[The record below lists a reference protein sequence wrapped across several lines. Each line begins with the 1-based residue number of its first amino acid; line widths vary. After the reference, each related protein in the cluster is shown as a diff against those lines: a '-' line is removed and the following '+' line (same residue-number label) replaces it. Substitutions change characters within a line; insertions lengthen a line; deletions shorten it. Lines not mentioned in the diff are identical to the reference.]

1 MALIDDIRNRTWFM
15 GQAPNYQ
22 NSRYVSTEARINGYD
37 FGIILNPN
45 GKVAEASYACIYIL
59 RDGVA
64 ITPPISAGILESIT
78 REVVKQLL
86 KREFERTELY
96 IADEAFICGTAE
108 EVQAI
113 GRSVDRYKI
122 GDGEQG
128 QTVARLRTLLREIA
142 RGEDDRYAAW
152 RVPVYGDR

>member
-1 MALIDDIRNRTWFM
+1 MRA
-15 GQAPNYQ
+15 
-22 NSRYVSTEARINGYD
+22 ST
-37 FGIILNPN
+37 
-45 GKVAEASYACIYIL
+45 SYGTESL
-59 RDGVA
+59 SL
-64 ITPPISAGILESIT
+64 PPFSAGILESIT